1 MPKVSIITINY
12 NDAAGLEK
20 TIRSVI
26 AQTYTDLEFVVI
38 DGGSTDGSVDVIKKY
53 ADKITF
59 WVSEKDKGIFNA
71 QNKGIEKAS
80 GEYCL
85 FLNSGDFLVNEN
97 VLKNAFSYNY
107 STAII
112 YGDMQIDVGNNQI
125 VHGKM
130 PEKISFY
137 QMYSDTLWHPVSFI
151 KRELFTKFGNY
162 DETFKMVADYD
173 FFFRAIIMNNVST
186 QHIPLEISVY
196 NVNGFSSKS
205 EFKSIEKAERLA
217 VLNKYLPPAIV
228 AYLTENIKIKDA
240 GKKTIYQRII
250 NRLK

>member
-1 MPKVSIITINY
+1 MPKISIITINY

-26 AQTYTDLEFVVI
+26 AQSFTDLEFIVI
-38 DGGSTDGSVDVIKKY
+38 DGGSTDGSIDVIKKY
-53 ADKITF
+53 ADKITT
-59 WVSEKDKGIFNA
+59 WVSEKDGGIFNA
-71 QNKGIEKAS
+71 QNKGMEKAS

-97 VLKNAFSYNY
+97 VLKEAFAYNY
-107 STAII
+107 SSDII
-112 YGDMQIDVGNNQI
+112 YGDMLIDFGKGKI
-125 VHGKM
+125 VTGKM
-130 PEKISFY
+130 PEKITFY

-151 KRELFTKFGNY
+151 KRELFTKFGKY
-162 DETFKMVADYD
+162 DETLKMVADYD
-173 FFFRAIIMNNVST
+173 FFFRAIIMHSVST

-196 NVNGFSSKS
+196 NVNGFSSKP
-205 EFKSIEKAERLA
+205 EFKNIEKAERLA

-228 AYLTENIKIKDA
+228 AYLTENIKIEDH
-240 GKKTIYQRII
+240 GKKTIFERII